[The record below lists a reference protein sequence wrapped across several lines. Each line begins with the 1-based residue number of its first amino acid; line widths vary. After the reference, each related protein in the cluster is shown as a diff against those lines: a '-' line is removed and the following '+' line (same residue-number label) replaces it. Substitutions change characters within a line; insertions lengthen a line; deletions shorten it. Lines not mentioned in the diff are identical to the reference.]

1 MAEKQKVGWLS
12 RRREERRLKQERT
25 GESPEKRSERKKP
38 GDSSVKDASTRAGSG
53 VGGIGLP

>member
-12 RRREERRLKQERT
+12 RRREDRRLKRERT
-25 GESPEKRSERKKP
+25 GDTPEKSSERKKP
-38 GDSSVKDASTRAGSG
+38 EDQALKDASTRAGSG